1 MPLDAKLLPLQ
12 CAYRWEQERPQSI
25 WLTQPMGAGQVR
37 DYSWAQAV
45 DEARRMAAYLQ
56 SFGWE
61 PGTRVAILSKNCAW
75 WLMTDLAIW
84 MAGYVSVPLYPTLTA
99 ASVRQI
105 LEHSEAKAC
114 FVGKLDDWALMK
126 PGIPD
131 AVQRFSC
138 PLSPDRSYPDWDEIV
153 ARTAPIAGSPLR
165 AADELATIVYTS
177 GTTGMPKGVMHSHH
191 NIAWAAQVLHQRF
204 GGGPEDRML
213 SYLPLSHV
221 AERWVVQSGTL
232 NAGFRVYFA
241 ESLETFASDLQ
252 RARPTMFISVPRLWV
267 KFQQGVF
274 AKLPREKLQRLLRIP
289 ILSRIIRKKIL
300 RGLGLDQAAFAG
312 GGAAPMPPELLRWFG
327 NLGLELLEGYGMTEN
342 FGCSHSNLPGQGK
355 PGYVGVPYPGV
366 DCRIGEGGEVEMRS
380 PALMLGYYKEP
391 GKTREVMT
399 DDGFFRTGDKGEI
412 DGNGNLRITGRVK
425 DLFKTSKGKYVAPAP
440 IEDRLVVHAS
450 VEACCVVGANFA
462 QPFGIVMLS
471 QDAASRARDPAVR
484 SELQRSLTQH
494 LSSINAQ
501 LDAHEQMDFLAVV
514 SEEWTVG
521 NGFIT
526 PTLKVKRNIIEERYG
541 PHFERWADSR
551 QPVVWVE

>member
-1 MPLDAKLLPLQ
+1 
-12 CAYRWEQERPQSI
+12 
-25 WLTQPMGAGQVR
+25 
-37 DYSWAQAV
+37 
-45 DEARRMAAYLQ
+45 
-56 SFGWE
+56 
-61 PGTRVAILSKNCAW
+61 
-75 WLMTDLAIW
+75 
-84 MAGYVSVPLYPTLTA
+84 
-99 ASVRQI
+99 
-105 LEHSEAKAC
+105 
-114 FVGKLDDWALMK
+114 
-126 PGIPD
+126 
-131 AVQRFSC
+131 
-138 PLSPDRSYPDWDEIV
+138 
-153 ARTAPIAGSPLR
+153 
-165 AADELATIVYTS
+165 
-177 GTTGMPKGVMHSHH
+177 
-191 NIAWAAQVLHQRF
+191 
-204 GGGPEDRML
+204 
-213 SYLPLSHV
+213 
-221 AERWVVQSGTL
+221 VQSGTL

-289 ILSRIIRKKIL
+289 ILNRIIRKKIL
-300 RGLGLDQAAFAG
+300 RGLGLDQADFAG